1 MANIS
6 KETIVAAA
14 PEQVSC
20 DLAGEAAIL
29 DLKSGI
35 YYGLD
40 AVGARIWEL
49 IQQPKAVSEIHQA
62 LLEEYEVES
71 ERCLSDLLNILQS
84 LSDNKLIEVRENA
97 GNAVA

>member
-1 MANIS
+1 MAKIS
-6 KETIVAAA
+6 KESVVAAA

-29 DLKSGI
+29 DLKSGV

-49 IQQPKAVSEIHQA
+49 IQQPKSVSEVHAA

-71 ERCLSDLLNILQS
+71 ARLETDLLKILQD
-84 LSDNKLIEVRENA
+84 LADNKLIDIKEDSSA
-97 GNAVA
+97 ASA

>member
-1 MANIS
+1 MTMIS
-6 KETIVAAA
+6 KETVVAAA

-29 DLKSGI
+29 DLKSGV

-49 IQQPKAVSEIHQA
+49 IQQPKAVSEVHAA

-71 ERCLSDLLNILQS
+71 ERCLSDLLSILQS
-84 LSDNKLIEVRENA
+84 LSDNKLIEVRDA
-97 GNAVA
+97 GDAVA